1 MDALTTEFDT
11 NINIDKDYR
20 MKQYLTDQ
28 NNKFDRLIT
37 KNLDIVLNGDITKDP
52 NEKILQLIYEN
63 RLSIF
68 NYVYKTGK
76 INYQQD
82 YPIYLISIPIN
93 IVNKNYHDN
102 EEAFLTLTLYNVY
115 TTR

>member
-82 YPIYLISIPIN
+82 YPIYLISIPN
-93 IVNKNYHDN
+93 QHRQQK
-102 EEAFLTLTLYNVY
+102 LS
-115 TTR
+115 R

>member
-1 MDALTTEFDT
+1 
-11 NINIDKDYR
+11 

-76 INYQQD
+76 NQLSTRLPY
-82 YPIYLISIPIN
+82 IPYFNPKSTSSTKI
-93 IVNKNYHDN
+93 ITIMRKP
-102 EEAFLTLTLYNVY
+102 FLTLTLLQRLHY
-115 TTR
+115 